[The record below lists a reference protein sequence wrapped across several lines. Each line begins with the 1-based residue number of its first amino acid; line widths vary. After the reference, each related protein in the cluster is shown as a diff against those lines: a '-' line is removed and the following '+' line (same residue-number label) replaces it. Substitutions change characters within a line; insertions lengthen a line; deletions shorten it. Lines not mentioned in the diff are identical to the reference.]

1 MHDDRPAP
9 PQGVDGDDIEIEFVD
24 VDPETGLQADLEVSE
39 PPLEEPGPS
48 DTEVDRLREVIDQM
62 QLELNQVRDHYLRKL
77 AEFDN
82 FRKRIERE
90 REELQRTAS
99 ELLVR
104 ELIPVLDNFDR
115 AVKHASDSDL
125 ESFRQGV
132 EMIAKQLWDVLEREG
147 LETLDP
153 TGKPFQPEF
162 HEAVQ
167 RVEDPDQVPG
177 TVAWT
182 LAKGYLFG
190 GRMLRPAMVGVVVPG
205 SAEAPFRDAQ
215 TSPTAGEGEGHP

>member
-1 MHDDRPAP
+1 MHDDTPTP
-9 PQGVDGDDIEIEFVD
+9 PRGAAGDDIEIEFVD
-24 VDPETGLQADLEVSE
+24 VDPETGIEQAVAA
-39 PPLEEPGPS
+39 PPDGATES
-48 DTEVDRLREVIDQM
+48 DRSAAEIDRLREVIDQM

-104 ELIPVLDNFDR
+104 ELVPVLDNFDR
-115 AVKHASDSDL
+115 AVRHAADSDA
-125 ESFRQGV
+125 ETFRKGV
-132 EMIAKQLWDVLEREG
+132 EMIARQLWDVLERQG
-147 LETLDP
+147 LEAVDP
-153 TGKPFQPEF
+153 TGQPFAPEY

-167 RVEDPDQVPG
+167 RVENASLVPG

-182 LAKGYLFG
+182 LAKGYLFSG
-190 GRMLRPAMVGVVVPG
+190 KLLRPAMVGVVVPATVEEPRDVAQS
-205 SAEAPFRDAQ
+205 SAD
-215 TSPTAGEGEGHP
+215 SGGGERLP